1 MYFITYQVLKHLN
14 LHFLDLEQ
22 NFNLIKKLLK
32 HQGEFIILIKQYF
45 KIKVKEI
52 LDIVLQRVV
61 K

>member
-1 MYFITYQVLKHLN
+1 MYFMTYQALKHLN
-14 LHFLDLEQ
+14 LHLLDLEQ

-32 HQGEFIILIKQYF
+32 HQGQVLILIKQYL